1 MTNWAP
7 LDVAIGLV
15 LVYFVLSLVAS
26 TLNETIASTL
36 GWRAKYLER
45 WLLNV
50 VCDPSTPTIAREE
63 VDKFYGHPLVR
74 PLVGQPRGLRTMRTR
89 ERRPS
94 YIPTEL
100 FSSVVLN
107 FDRAVAAGR
116 GIDEILAA
124 LPEGELR
131 RAVSALRQE
140 VGDDIDALRVRLE
153 RWYDNAMERVSGWYK
168 RRVQL
173 VLALIG
179 VTVSIALNA
188 DTLSIVQTLWA
199 DKTVRAAVVAE
210 AGRATQAQTTPP
222 NLKGVADEVK
232 GISSLNVPLGW
243 KLKSSDPR
251 DLPHGARLWA
261 GKVIGILVTTL
272 ALMLGAP
279 FWFDLLSKIMR
290 VRAAGAPPPARDAIR
305 TGDAEQRRAGI
316 GVIDA
321 MADRQQPQMQTSRLP
336 RRR

>member
-1 MTNWAP
+1 MTNWAA

-26 TLNETIASTL
+26 TLNETIASVL

-45 WLLNV
+45 WLINV
-50 VCDPSTPTIAREE
+50 VCDPTTPAVAKEA
-63 VDKFYGHPLVR
+63 VDEFYGHPLVR
-74 PLVGQPRGLRTMRTR
+74 PLIAQPRGLRTRKTR
-89 ERRPS
+89 ARRPS

-100 FSSVVLN
+100 FSAVVFN
-107 FDRAVAAGR
+107 FDRAAVAGR
-116 GIDEILAA
+116 RVDEIMAA

-131 RAVSALRQE
+131 RALSALRQE
-140 VGDDIDALRVRLE
+140 VGDDLEELRARLE

-173 VLALIG
+173 VLAIIG
-179 VTVSIALNA
+179 LVVVIALNA

-210 AGRATQAQTTPP
+210 AGIPRSNTTS

-232 GISSLNVPLGW
+232 GIKALNVPLGW
-243 KLKSSDPR
+243 KLRAGDPR
-251 DLPHGARLWA
+251 DLPHSSRLWA
-261 GKVIGILVTTL
+261 GKVIGILLTTL

-279 FWFDLLSKIMR
+279 FWFDLLSKIVR
-290 VRAAGAPPPARDAIR
+290 VRGSGAPPPARDAIR
-305 TGDAEQRRAGI
+305 SGEGEQRRAGV
-316 GVIDA
+316 GA
-321 MADRQQPQMQTSRLP
+321 TL
-336 RRR
+336 